1 MHSRARSNKTEHME
15 LREREKLSTRK
26 EKQDKKKEIVNNT
39 KARSS

>member
-1 MHSRARSNKTEHME
+1 ME
-15 LREREKLSTRK
+15 LREREKRSMRK